1 MSHKEKR
8 FKAYILRLLT
18 RKSPTSFDIKQTKK
32 ILFFR
37 YDRIGDMIVTTP
49 VFRELKLAN
58 PNVDITVLASKVNKD
73 ILVNNPYVNAVETN
87 YKNNLFS
94 DLFTLLKLR
103 VKNFD
108 VCVEFDHSVVP
119 HAIIRLKI
127 IKPKVIISV
136 KKDGRYGVK
145 GNELTLYDFYTER
158 PKNAHFR
165 DIWLSVLSPFGILAK
180 SKKYELFF
188 TKEQEQCAIDYLKG
202 FHNKKIIG
210 INVEGAVAGK
220 RIRFDKLKEICEG
233 LYKGDENIQII
244 ILSQPENL
252 HTIIK
257 QVIDMNLDYVI
268 ESYKTNTILDVSALI
283 QQLDLIITP
292 DTSIVHIASAF
303 NKPIVTIH
311 ENNLDSYRLWGPT
324 STMNKTIFAKSEHGL
339 FDYSV
344 DDIVGAT
351 LSFLDKIKN
360 NR

>member
-165 DIWLSVLSPFGILAK
+165 DIWLSVLSPLGVLAK
-180 SKKYELFF
+180 SNKYDLFLSKYEREKAQKFLSP
-188 TKEQEQCAIDYLKG
+188 
-202 FHNKKIIG
+202 
-210 INVEGAVAGK
+210 
-220 RIRFDKLKEICEG
+220 FDKELKICINLEGSSQEKQIQLKELRGIC
-233 LYKGDENIQII
+233 KGIHKGYQNIIII
-244 ILSQPENL
+244 ILASPGQKLKIDNL
-252 HTIIK
+252 LVELGLDF
-257 QVIDMNLDYVI
+257 VIP
-268 ESYKTNTILDVSALI
+268 SYFSILDVSALI

-311 ENNLDSYRLWGPT
+311 ENNLDSYRLWKPT
-324 STMNKTIFAKSEHGL
+324 SAMNKTIFAKNEHGL

-344 DDIVGAT
+344 DDIVGAA

>member
-1 MSHKEKR
+1 MATSKKP
-8 FKAYILRLLT
+8 FKAYLLRLLT
-18 RKSPTSFDIKQTKK
+18 RKSPASFDIKQAKT

-37 YDRIGDMIVTTP
+37 YDRIGDMVVTTP

-58 PNVDITVLASKVNKD
+58 PNVTITVLASKINKGV
-73 ILVNNPYVNAVETN
+73 LVNNPHIDVIETN

-103 VKNFD
+103 MKNFD

-127 IKPKVIISV
+127 IKPKAIISV

-158 PKNAHFR
+158 PKSAHFR
-165 DIWLSVLSPFGILAK
+165 DIWLSVLSPLGVSAK
-180 SKKYELFF
+180 SKKYELFL
-188 TKEQEQCAIDYLKG
+188 TREKEQCAINFLKG

-210 INVEGAVAGK
+210 INVEGAIVDK
-220 RIRFDKLKEICEG
+220 RIKFDKLKEICEG
-233 LYKGDENIQII
+233 LYKGNENIQII
-244 ILSQPENL
+244 ILSTPENS
-252 HTIIK
+252 HAISD

-303 NKPIVTIH
+303 DKPVVSIH
-311 ENNLDSYRLWGPT
+311 ENNPDSYRLWRPT
-324 STMNKTIFAKSEHGL
+324 STLNRTVFAKSKHGL
-339 FDYSV
+339 YDYSV
-344 DDIVGAT
+344 ADVVRFG
-351 LSFLDKIKN
+351 LDMLKKVEH
-360 NR
+360 

>member
-1 MSHKEKR
+1 
-8 FKAYILRLLT
+8 
-18 RKSPTSFDIKQTKK
+18 
-32 ILFFR
+32 
-37 YDRIGDMIVTTP
+37 
-49 VFRELKLAN
+49 
-58 PNVDITVLASKVNKD
+58 
-73 ILVNNPYVNAVETN
+73 
-87 YKNNLFS
+87 
-94 DLFTLLKLR
+94 
-103 VKNFD
+103 
-108 VCVEFDHSVVP
+108 VEFDHSVVP

-158 PKNAHFR
+158 PKNSHFR

-244 ILSQPENL
+244 ILSTPTNS
-252 HTIIK
+252 HAVNK

-303 NKPIVTIH
+303 DKPVVSIH
-311 ENNLDSYRLWGPT
+311 ENNSDSYRLWKPT
-324 STMNKTIFAKSEHGL
+324 STLNRTVFAKSKHGL
-339 FDYSV
+339 YDYSV
-344 DDIVGAT
+344 DDVVRFG
-351 LSFLDKIKN
+351 LDILKKVE
-360 NR
+360 R